1 MDIAALS
8 MSMSQTSLSSA
19 VSTSVMKMTM
29 NTSEVAAQGV
39 IKMIDKMDLNPSVG
53 SNLDVRA

>member
-8 MSMSQTSLSSA
+8 MSMNQTALSSA

-29 NTSEVAAQGV
+29 NTSEVEAQGV
-39 IKMIDKMDLNPSVG
+39 IKMIDEMDLNHSVG
-53 SNLDVRA
+53 SYLDVRV